1 MPSPTESTRK
11 LGDWLAGLKDYVEET
26 EAPRRFWL
34 WGGIFTICSA
44 LQRKVWLPY
53 GIENIYPNLYIML
66 VGPPGSRKA
75 GPLSLSK
82 QMLLDLGLPVSA
94 DSSSKRALTKELA
107 EISKGSHFDF
117 KGKPRPQCPMAIIS
131 KEMSSLLAVDPK
143 GMIEVLTDLFDSH
156 DKWQYK
162 TSGEG
167 QDYLYGVCLSCFIA
181 TTPTWLEANL
191 PHEAIGGGYT
201 SRHIIITDTG
211 IHKPVAIPRELDP
224 KLYSMLVH
232 DLNKIS
238 ILTGEFSWGTGARDY
253 FTDWYENEL
262 SKKPKQ
268 IKDERLHGFIAR
280 MHIHVLKAAMALR
293 VSYSDSL
300 ILNSDDIGHAIDMV
314 DGALVVMGSALG
326 GHGRSKVGGDIEKL
340 LARIQLAGQLSETE
354 IARGQFLGA
363 NPGELDEILKTIV
376 RLKYVKP
383 FYDEKGNSFYE
394 WIKQEES

>member
-11 LGDWLAGLKDYVEET
+11 LGDWLVGLKTYVEET
-26 EAPRRFWL
+26 EAPRPFWL

-53 GIENIYPNLYIML
+53 GIENIYPNLYVML

-82 QMLLDLGLPVSA
+82 QMLLDLGLSVSA

-181 TTPTWLEANL
+181 TTPTWLGANL

-201 SRHIIITDTG
+201 SRHIIINDTG
-211 IHKPVAIPRELDP
+211 IYKSVAIPAELSP
-224 KLYSMLVH
+224 KLYGMLLH

-238 ILTGEFSWGTGARDY
+238 VLTGEFSWGPGAREY
-253 FTDWYENEL
+253 FTNWYDNEL
-262 SKKPKQ
+262 SKKTKQ

-280 MHIHVLKAAMALR
+280 MHVHVLKAAMALR
-293 VSYSDSL
+293 ISYSDAL
-300 ILNSDDIGHAIDMV
+300 ILMPDDIGHSIDMI
-314 DGALVVMGSALG
+314 DQALIIMGTALG
-326 GHGRSKVGGDIEKL
+326 GHGRSKVGGDVEKL
-340 LARIQLAGQLSETE
+340 LAKIKSVGQLSETE
-354 IARGQFLGA
+354 ISRDYFLNA

-376 RLKYVKP
+376 RLKFVKQH
-383 FYDEKGNSFYE
+383 FDEKGNSFYR
-394 WIKQEES
+394 WIKQEE